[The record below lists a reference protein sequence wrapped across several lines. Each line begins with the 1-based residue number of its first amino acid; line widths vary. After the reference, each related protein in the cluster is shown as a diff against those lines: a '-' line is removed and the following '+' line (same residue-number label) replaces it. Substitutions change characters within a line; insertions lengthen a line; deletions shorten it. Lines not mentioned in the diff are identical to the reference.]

1 MPYVIPLEISM
12 RPGLKHILI
21 AILFVGVA
29 LALLYP
35 IRGMFP
41 PFYYAQYNSVKDK
54 LEAIEGL
61 QIKDSWQHEDIRLE
75 DCGFDVEIGDRNASL
90 TFTDHQDWVAL
101 FTKIDGIR
109 ISMDGQQRLVT
120 CKQMKSAGLEID
132 GLRDV
137 LENLGSVLEFCS
149 NQKSPVLVP
158 DAEYDYWDHLNYAQ
172 IKFL

>member
-54 LEAIEGL
+54 LEAIEG
-61 QIKDSWQHEDIRLE
+61 
-75 DCGFDVEIGDRNASL
+75 
-90 TFTDHQDWVAL
+90 
-101 FTKIDGIR
+101 
-109 ISMDGQQRLVT
+109 
-120 CKQMKSAGLEID
+120 
-132 GLRDV
+132 
-137 LENLGSVLEFCS
+137 
-149 NQKSPVLVP
+149 
-158 DAEYDYWDHLNYAQ
+158 
-172 IKFL
+172 